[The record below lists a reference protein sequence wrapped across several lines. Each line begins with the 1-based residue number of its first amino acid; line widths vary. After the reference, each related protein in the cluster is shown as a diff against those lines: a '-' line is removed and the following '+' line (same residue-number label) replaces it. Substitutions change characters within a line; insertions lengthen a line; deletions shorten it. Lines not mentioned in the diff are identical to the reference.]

1 MASYEGISNT
11 LNFAVAFNP
20 TTAFP
25 IDARSIFGSKV
36 AADAAAATAENAGS
50 SNTVYYFGMP
60 IVVFENDVAT
70 MYIIQGNKTL
80 KEVGSAPVPD
90 GATIELTDGGALQL
104 KDFGKQYYKYH
115 APDVVIEGEWTYPD
129 TMPTDSVNEGDYC
142 QAGTA
147 ETPDPKSWYKYTDS
161 TWTIVE
167 DYTPKT
173 EAWYE
178 LTSGWKAGLEP
189 KVVSASGSKYEIAWY
204 EPSTTSI
211 EGISSIIS
219 NMQTEIDG
227 FNTRLGKLESEVEE
241 IKQGSLVEVDGTTII
256 KDPESG
262 QLSVGTIEQ
271 EKVNGLSGALT
282 TATAN
287 AVSQSKEYADAQFFN
302 KSNIKIDGSL
312 AETTETASD
321 DKVPSEKAIVS
332 QLTWL
337 EGM

>member
-25 IDARSIFGSKV
+25 LDARSIFGSKT

-60 IVVFENDVAT
+60 VVVFENDVAT
-70 MYIIQGNKTL
+70 MYIIQGDKTL

-90 GATIELTDGGALQL
+90 DATIELTDSGALQL

-115 APDVVIEGEWTYPD
+115 EPDTIIDGSWTYPD
-129 TMPTDSVNEGDYC
+129 TMPTDGVNDGDYC
-142 QAGTA
+142 QAG
-147 ETPDPKSWYKYTDS
+147 DVWYKYVTD
-161 TWTIVE
+161 TWTAVE
-167 DYTPKT
+167 DGYVPNAN
-173 EAWYE
+173 AWYE

-189 KVVSASGSKYEIAWY
+189 KVVSAAGNKYNIAWY

-219 NMQTEIDG
+219 NMQTEIEQ
-227 FNTRLGKLESEVEE
+227 FNTRLGTLESQVEQIQQE
-241 IKQGSLVEVDGTTII
+241 GTVNVDDVTIQKNEEGVI
-256 KDPESG
+256 
-262 QLSVGTIEQ
+262 SVKAIEQ
-271 EKVNGLSGALT
+271 SQVNGLSSALS

-287 AVSQSKEYADAQFFN
+287 AVSQAQEYADGQFVKKTN
-302 KSNIKIDGSL
+302 VVISGSAASTVDL
-312 AETTETASD
+312 ASD
-321 DKVPSEKAIVS
+321 EKVLSEKAVVN
-332 QLTWL
+332 QLTWKS
-337 EGM
+337 GM